1 MENHQEH
8 SHHLKHHHHAHE
20 HNHNHGH
27 GHHHHEVK
35 NLTSAFVIGIVLNT
49 VFVIAELIIG
59 FSSSSLALLSDAGH
73 NATDVFSLLLS
84 LFAFKLSKAKATN
97 NYTYGYKRA
106 TILNS
111 LANAILLLFV
121 TVGIIWEGIIR
132 FNHPVVIQG
141 QLVSIVAFVG
151 IFVNGISAFL
161 FFKNKD
167 DDINVRGAYLHLL
180 SDAIVAFGVVIT
192 GIIIWFTHIY
202 WMDTVISFVIAIVIL
217 VGTWRLLTESLR
229 LALDG
234 VPYEIDVNKVI
245 ETIKQFKE
253 VKDVHHLHV
262 WALSSNKN
270 ALTAHLVIED
280 TDLTHFETV
289 KHKIKHSLHHLN
301 INHSTLEV
309 ELAICNEAS
318 CD

>member
-1 MENHQEH
+1 MEHHHEH
-8 SHHLKHHHHAHE
+8 SHPQNHHYAHNHE
-20 HNHNHGH
+20 HSHNH

-35 NLTSAFVIGIVLNT
+35 NLTSAFVIGIFLNT
-49 VFVIAELIIG
+49 VFVITELIIG

-97 NYTYGYKRA
+97 KYTYGYKRA

-151 IFVNGISAFL
+151 IFINGISAFL
-161 FFKNKD
+161 FFKSKD

-192 GIIIWFTHIY
+192 GIIISFTHLY

-245 ETIKQFKE
+245 ETIKQFSE
-253 VKDVHHLHV
+253 VKDVHHVHV

-280 TDLTHFETV
+280 TDLTHFEAV
-289 KHKIKHSLHHLN
+289 KHKIKHSLYHLN
-301 INHSTLEV
+301 INHATLEV
-309 ELAICNEAS
+309 EVAICDEAI